1 MRLSKRIAAV
11 ALASVMAVSM
21 LTACGGGGGGSNGG
35 SSSSGSNNGSSSS
48 SSSSSGASSGSSS
61 GSSSGASSGSS
72 SSSSTGGG
80 TGSETKPSATTMKN
94 SRTGALMQKALA
106 SGQIQLVVV
115 EDEYDETLK
124 DYPQFTM
131 ARSGK
136 NVCVQVASKDG
147 TKKYLEEIKNGTDQK
162 EYFALYPDCSMYKE
176 MKKELE
182 DKGCNTEKLTMP
194 IYEEEKYDPNNSDLP
209 IEWNDYEEN
218 AKVELGTY
226 TYKKTKQTYDAEKL
240 TDKDGDQ
247 TIYCYDKSNTLRLI
261 VVVDKDD
268 KDPETGKVEE
278 HISEVKSIAFT
289 VNPAVFKVNKD
300 AIDYREINNYVT
312 KK

>member
-11 ALASVMAVSM
+11 ALAAVMAVSM

-48 SSSSSGASSGSSS
+48 SSSSSGSSS
-61 GSSSGASSGSS
+61 GSSSS

-80 TGSETKPSATTMKN
+80 TGSETKPSATTVKN

-115 EDEYDETLK
+115 EDEYDETLQ
-124 DYPQFTM
+124 DYPQLTM
-131 ARSGK
+131 AMSGK
-136 NVCVQVASKDG
+136 NVCVQAASKDG

-162 EYFALYPDCSMYKE
+162 EYFVLYPDCSMYKG

-182 DKGCNTEKLTMP
+182 DKGYNTEKLTMP

-209 IEWNDYEEN
+209 IKWNAYEEN

-247 TIYCYDKSNTLRLI
+247 IFCYDKSNTLRLI
-261 VVVDKDD
+261 VEVDKTE
-268 KDPETGKVEE
+268 KE
-278 HISEVKSIAFT
+278 HISEVKSIAFK

>member
-11 ALASVMAVSM
+11 ALAAVMAVSM
-21 LTACGGGGGGSNGG
+21 LTACGGGGGSNGG

-48 SSSSSGASSGSSS
+48 SGASSGSSS
-61 GSSSGASSGSS
+61 GSSSS

-115 EDEYDETLK
+115 EDEYNETLQ

-131 ARSGK
+131 ARRGK
-136 NVCVQVASKDG
+136 NVCVQAASKDG
-147 TKKYLEEIKNGTDQK
+147 TKKYLEVIKKGTDQK
-162 EYFALYPDCSMYKE
+162 TYLVLYPDCSMYKE

-182 DKGCNTEKLTMP
+182 GNGYNTEKLTMP
-194 IYEEEKYDPNNSDLP
+194 IYGEYDPNDSDLP

-247 TIYCYDKSNTLRLI
+247 TIFCYDKSNTLRLI
-261 VVVDKDD
+261 VEVDKTE
-268 KDPETGKVEE
+268 KE

-300 AIDYREINNYVT
+300 AIDYSEINNYVT

>member
-11 ALASVMAVSM
+11 ALAAVMAVSM

-48 SSSSSGASSGSSS
+48 SSSSGSASSGSSS
-61 GSSSGASSGSS
+61 GSSSS

-80 TGSETKPSATTMKN
+80 TGSETKPSATTVKN

-115 EDEYDETLK
+115 EDEYDETLQ
-124 DYPQFTM
+124 DYPQLTM
-131 ARSGK
+131 AMSGK
-136 NVCVQVASKDG
+136 NVCVQAASKDG

-162 EYFALYPDCSMYKE
+162 AYFVLYPDCSMYKE

-194 IYEEEKYDPNNSDLP
+194 IYEEEKYNPNNSDLP
-209 IEWNDYEEN
+209 IKWNAYEEN

-226 TYKKTKQTYDAEKL
+226 TYKKNGAVYHSETV
-240 TDKDGDQ
+240 TDKNGQ
-247 TIYCYDKSNTLRLI
+247 SIYCYDNSGSLKLLVECT
-261 VVVDKDD
+261 VDKN
-268 KDPETGKVEE
+268 TGKVEE

-300 AIDYREINNYVT
+300 AIDYREINNYIT

>member
-1 MRLSKRIAAV
+1 MRLSKRIVAV
-11 ALASVMAVSM
+11 ALAAVMAVSM

-35 SSSSGSNNGSSSS
+35 SSSSGSNNGSSNVGGGSNGG
-48 SSSSSGASSGSSS
+48 SSSSGSNSGSNS
-61 GSSSGASSGSS
+61 GT
-72 SSSSTGGG
+72 STGGG

-115 EDEYDETLK
+115 EDKYDETLQ

-162 EYFALYPDCSMYKE
+162 AYFVLYPDCSMYKG

-182 DKGCNTEKLTMP
+182 DKGYNTEKLTMP

-209 IEWNDYEEN
+209 VEWNDYEEN
-218 AKVELGTY
+218 AKIELGTY

-240 TDKDGDQ
+240 TEKDGDQ

-261 VVVDKDD
+261 VEVDKDP
-268 KDPETGKVEE
+268 KTGKVEE

>member
-1 MRLSKRIAAV
+1 
-11 ALASVMAVSM
+11 
-21 LTACGGGGGGSNGG
+21 
-35 SSSSGSNNGSSSS
+35 
-48 SSSSSGASSGSSS
+48 
-61 GSSSGASSGSS
+61 
-72 SSSSTGGG
+72 
-80 TGSETKPSATTMKN
+80 
-94 SRTGALMQKALA
+94 MQKALA

-115 EDEYDETLK
+115 EDEYDETLQ
-124 DYPQFTM
+124 DYPQLTM
-131 ARSGK
+131 AMSGK
-136 NVCVQVASKDG
+136 NVCVQAASKDG

-162 EYFALYPDCSMYKE
+162 AYFVLYPDCSMYKE

-194 IYEEEKYDPNNSDLP
+194 IYEEEKYNPNNSDLP
-209 IEWNDYEEN
+209 IKWNAYEEN

-247 TIYCYDKSNTLRLI
+247 IFCYDKSNTLRLI
-261 VVVDKDD
+261 VEVDKTE
-268 KDPETGKVEE
+268 KE
-278 HISEVKSIAFT
+278 HISEVKSIAFK

>member
-11 ALASVMAVSM
+11 ALAAVMAVSM

-48 SSSSSGASSGSSS
+48 SSSGSSSSYGSSS
-61 GSSSGASSGSS
+61 GSSSS

-80 TGSETKPSATTMKN
+80 TGSETKPSATTVKN

-115 EDEYDETLK
+115 EDEYDETLQ
-124 DYPQFTM
+124 DYPQLTM
-131 ARSGK
+131 AMSGK
-136 NVCVQVASKDG
+136 NVCVQAASKDG

-162 EYFALYPDCSMYKE
+162 AYFVLYPDCSMYKE

-194 IYEEEKYDPNNSDLP
+194 IYEEEKYNPNNSDLP
-209 IEWNDYEEN
+209 IKWNAYEEN

-247 TIYCYDKSNTLRLI
+247 IFCYDKSNTLRLI
-261 VVVDKDD
+261 VEVDKTE
-268 KDPETGKVEE
+268 KE